1 MAAATAAWAIVRVVR
16 LPKLLAAD
24 EPHPMGFSRRGQLLD
39 TLQVA
44 VEAGRHAAVLPGLTR
59 WFEETVRGLRD
70 RWPGL
75 PPAQAVYPAY
85 REPGNAGQWHP

>member
-1 MAAATAAWAIVRVVR
+1 MAAGTAAWAVVRLVR
-16 LPKLLAAD
+16 LPKLIAAD
-24 EPHPMGFSRRGQLLD
+24 APHPMGFSRRGQLLD

-44 VEAGRHAAVLPGLTR
+44 VDAAGRAGALPRLAA
-59 WFEETVRGLRD
+59 WFGGAIRVLRD

-85 REPGNAGQWHP
+85 RGWS